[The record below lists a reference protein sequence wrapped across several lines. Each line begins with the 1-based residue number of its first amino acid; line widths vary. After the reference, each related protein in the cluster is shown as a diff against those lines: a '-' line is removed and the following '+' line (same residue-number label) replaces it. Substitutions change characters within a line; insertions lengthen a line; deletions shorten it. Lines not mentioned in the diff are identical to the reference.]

1 MLKLDSLYIHRR
13 GFTSTTTNSNQP
25 SQLPPK
31 ACAEQPRTNTLGN
44 PTMPVPCT
52 PLLRGLS
59 PRLPGAVAYAG
70 QSGLLYRKLSRQG
83 MTQTTPRGG
92 RSPRPCGSRGLGA
105 GPAQPRIPAV
115 QDATVGQH
123 LALGALPDGSLP
135 GRGTYPLA
143 PIHAAAPHP
152 PREDSGHEL

>member
-1 MLKLDSLYIHRR
+1 MHRR

-31 ACAEQPRTNTLGN
+31 ACGRAAHRARPHALRARGEQPRTNTLGN

-70 QSGLLYRKLSRQG
+70 QSDLL
-83 MTQTTPRGG
+83 
-92 RSPRPCGSRGLGA
+92 
-105 GPAQPRIPAV
+105 
-115 QDATVGQH
+115 
-123 LALGALPDGSLP
+123 
-135 GRGTYPLA
+135 
-143 PIHAAAPHP
+143 
-152 PREDSGHEL
+152 